1 MASDFPMG
9 GIYRE
14 LVTTKIIRRRYQI
27 RVLMDTTAK
36 AFTEAFSKV
45 PPDAKLVDCESTE
58 GEGEIWTFEVE
69 EEQPKPETESE
80 GK

>member
-45 PPDAKLVDCESTE
+45 PPDAKLVDCE
-58 GEGEIWTFEVE
+58 GEIWTFEVE